1 MSKENNNVNKDVA
14 NSLSDYS
21 DITSKSI
28 NAGLNTVNEINKW
41 YEQHLN
47 KMTGIEGIDTR
58 LETKVDNHIE
68 ESDNQEEK
76 ILVESKIETKVNS
89 IDKNDIN
96 FNISRLKTKANNI
109 VENNADEE
117 ILIADVGESEEI
129 IDELENQEIVS
140 DKNSEIPK
148 RISTLI
154 KGAKTVN
161 NVTNKIVKTGKSIN
175 TVINENSLKSFENSS
190 SRIMTKPVKKVTSKI
205 TKKATN
211 KINKVSKKVAKKA
224 GKTVV
229 QKTTNALV
237 KVMKLLAKLMM
248 DTAKLIIS
256 MLPQIAPVIIILV
269 AIVCLCS
276 FFGVGMSEDTKGLY
290 EDYMISTQK
299 EYDNITVNYYNQGNI
314 VDGAIEGKG
323 MINWKAPLSIIQ
335 MISGDLTFDYA
346 EVELLTAFKKA
357 NLFETITDVTYTYEK
372 QIEETDKN
380 GNKTTKTETITETRK
395 VVNNPALEDY
405 LNWCN
410 NNFDVINKYKK
421 HKKLDYDSKQTAFTE
436 SEIEQIE
443 LLYKSNAFF
452 DLFSSEFKSTYAY
465 VYVDIGDEQIQ
476 AIYDEFLKNA
486 GTRYLMDHSNLKYD
500 ECMDYYDCSSWVI
513 HVLGHTGIKIILNTR
528 STRHL

>member
-14 NSLSDYS
+14 NSLSEYS
-21 DITSKSI
+21 DITNKSI
-28 NAGLNTVNEINKW
+28 NVGLNTFNEINKW
-41 YEQHLN
+41 YEQQLN
-47 KMTGIEGIDTR
+47 KMTESEEFSTR
-58 LETKVDNHIE
+58 LETKMDNLIE
-68 ESDNQEEK
+68 ESENQEEK
-76 ILVESKIETKVNS
+76 TQVESKIETKVNPT
-89 IDKNDIN
+89 DKKDIN
-96 FNISRLKTKANNI
+96 SNNSRLKTKSDNNI
-109 VENNADEE
+109 ENNVDEE
-117 ILIADVGESEEI
+117 NLVNTEESEDA

-140 DKNSEIPK
+140 DKYSKVPK

-154 KGAKTVN
+154 KGAKVVN

-175 TVINENSLKSFENSS
+175 TGINEGGLKSFENSS

-211 KINKVSKKVAKKA
+211 KINKAGKKVVKKA

-229 QKTTNALV
+229 QKSTNALV

-276 FFGVGMSEDTKGLY
+276 FFGVGMNEDTKGLY

-299 EYDNITVNYYNQGNI
+299 EYDNITVSYYNQGNI

-335 MISGDLTFDYA
+335 MITGDLTFDYA
-346 EVELLTAFKKA
+346 EAELLTAFKNA

-436 SEIEQIE
+436 GEIEQIE
-443 LLYKSNAFF
+443 LLYKSNSFF

-465 VYVDIGDEQIQ
+465 VYVDIGDKQIQ

-513 HVLGHTGIKIILNTR
+513 HVLGHTGIKIIPNTR
-528 STRHL
+528 STRNL

>member
-14 NSLSDYS
+14 NSLSECT

-28 NAGLNTVNEINKW
+28 NAELNTVNEINKW

-47 KMTGIEGIDTR
+47 KMTDIEGLDTR
-58 LETKVDNHIE
+58 LETKVDNFIE
-68 ESDNQEEK
+68 KPENQKEN
-76 ILVESKIETKVNS
+76 IAVESKIETKVNS
-89 IDKNDIN
+89 TDKNIIN
-96 FNISRLKTKANNI
+96 SNNSRLKTKANNDI
-109 VENNADEE
+109 ESNLYEKNLVNTE
-117 ILIADVGESEEI
+117 ESEDI
-129 IDELENQEIVS
+129 IDGLENQEIVS
-140 DKNSEIPK
+140 DKYSKVPK
-148 RISTLI
+148 RIATLI
-154 KGAKTVN
+154 KGAKVVN
-161 NVTNKIVKTGKSIN
+161 NVTNKVIKTGKSIN
-175 TVINENSLKSFENSS
+175 TGINENGLKSFENSS
-190 SRIMTKPVKKVTSKI
+190 SRIMTKPIKKVTSKI

-211 KINKVSKKVAKKA
+211 KINKVGKKVAKKV

-269 AIVCLCS
+269 VIVCLCS

-299 EYDNITVNYYNQGNI
+299 EYDNITVNYYNQGNV

-346 EVELLTAFKKA
+346 EVELLSAFKNA
-357 NLFETITDVTYTYEK
+357 NLFETITDVAYTYEK
-372 QIEETDKN
+372 QIEEIDKN

-410 NNFDVINKYKK
+410 NNFDVINKYKN

-436 SEIEQIE
+436 SEIEQIK

-513 HVLGHTGIKIILNTR
+513 HVLGHTGIKIIPNTR